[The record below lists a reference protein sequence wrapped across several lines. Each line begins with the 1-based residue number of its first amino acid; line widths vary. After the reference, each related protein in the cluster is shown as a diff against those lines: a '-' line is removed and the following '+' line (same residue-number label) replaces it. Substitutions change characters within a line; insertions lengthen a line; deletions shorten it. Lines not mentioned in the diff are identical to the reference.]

1 MFCFCS
7 PFLGQILTTHQ
18 QFRER
23 YKGFKIP
30 LDSLATSNYTLVK
43 QLGAAG
49 TRIKAHI
56 SQAHVLNPLKDI
68 IEFANDS
75 SSVAETSSAAIEEGE
90 KAEVAAAKGKKKSQS
105 AKVRAQE
112 ELLEALAEEEVVDG
126 LDIGT
131 SRVARKAAAA
141 PEKNSMLMGKFVD
154 VIDLIPPLPDKGSF
168 EVEDIK
174 KSQYFFS

>member
-1 MFCFCS
+1 M
-7 PFLGQILTTHQ
+7 THTR

-30 LDSLATSNYTLVK
+30 LDSLASTNYSLVK

-56 SQAHVLNPLKDI
+56 SQVHVLKPLKDI
-68 IEFANDS
+68 IDFTNDS

-90 KAEVAAAKGKKKSQS
+90 KAEVLAAAKGKKKKSSQS
-105 AKVRAQE
+105 RHE

-131 SRVARKAAAA
+131 SRVARKTAA
-141 PEKNSMLMGKFVD
+141 PERTSMLMGTFVD
-154 VIDLIPPLPDKGSF
+154 VTDLIPPLPDKGSF

>member
-1 MFCFCS
+1 M
-7 PFLGQILTTHQ
+7 
-18 QFRER
+18 
-23 YKGFKIP
+23 
-30 LDSLATSNYTLVK
+30 
-43 QLGAAG
+43 
-49 TRIKAHI
+49 
-56 SQAHVLNPLKDI
+56 LNPLKDI

-75 SSVAETSSAAIEEGE
+75 SSVAETSSAAIEEGK

-131 SRVARKAAAA
+131 SRVARKAAA

>member
-1 MFCFCS
+1 MFPFVP
-7 PFLGQILTTHQ
+7 PFLGQILTHTQ

-56 SQAHVLNPLKDI
+56 SQAHVLKPLDDI
-68 IEFANDS
+68 IEFADDS

-90 KAEVAAAKGKKKSQS
+90 KAAAKGKKKSQS

-131 SRVARKAAAA
+131 SRVARKAAA